1 MIYKC
6 EGYMTKTEYDEIIS
20 EAENSKGKIFVVK
33 DEKSAPELFKG
44 YGEVVDVPVKI
55 LDLKAW
61 RDEWL
66 EENDPMDGSDCVTP
80 FDKYLY

>member
-1 MIYKC
+1 MYVEDNKC
-6 EGYMTKTEYDEIIS
+6 DGNCFCNCER
-20 EAENSKGKIFVVK
+20 
-33 DEKSAPELFKG
+33 EKSASELSKE

-66 EENDPMDGSDCVTP
+66 EENDLMDGSDCVTP